1 MCYNLPG
8 KMKRIC
14 SILILTIFLYRCTP
28 IDVTEQSIAIPKM
41 EWQQANIC
49 SGSFNVT
56 DTINIYNFYI
66 TLRHTDAYSYN
77 NIWLNVGTKAPNDSA
92 FTYQKIN
99 MPLGND
105 AVGWYGN
112 GMNDIWE
119 TQHKLNPFPS
129 TFKKT
134 GVYNFSIEHIMRD
147 NPLPHV
153 LNVGF
158 KVQKAN

>member
-1 MCYNLPG
+1 MRYNLLG
-8 KMKRIC
+8 KMKKIC
-14 SILILTIFLYRCTP
+14 SILSLAIVLYRCSP
-28 IDVTEQSIAIPKM
+28 IDITEQSIAIPKM
-41 EWQQANIC
+41 QWQQANIC
-49 SGSFNVT
+49 SGSFYIK
-56 DTINIYNFYI
+56 DTVSTYNLYI
-66 TLRHTDAYSYN
+66 TLRHTDSYAYN
-77 NIWLNVGTKAPNDSA
+77 NIWLNIGTKAPNDSA
-92 FTYQKIN
+92 FAYQKIN

-105 AVGWYGN
+105 AVGWIGN

-147 NPLPHV
+147 NPLLHI